1 MKSGYITVYLS
12 LVTGIL
18 LSLLLTV
25 MEGVR
30 MHTIR
35 TQTECVM
42 DMAMDSALAEY
53 HREMLEQYDLFFIDM
68 SYGGRVPSFSNT
80 EEHIR
85 SYMNMN
91 FRPFQIFNIPVGKDL
106 TALTAQD
113 VQLQQAAVASD
124 EKGEVL
130 KAQAVDYMKDKWG
143 LSILEQA
150 AENAGLIQ
158 SGGFLESDVEERRL
172 ETEEQVKNAILNK
185 EQQEDE
191 EWEGRD
197 QELPS
202 DVVNQA
208 RNEGILRLAID
219 NSSSLS
225 SASIPVGTLYT
236 GRDSVLEGTG
246 LMQGIHTPSG
256 IADTCIFLRYIM
268 EKCGNYRNRKETSE
282 ISYQVEYLLQG
293 RDNDLDNLRGTAN
306 KLLLIREAANMAYL
320 YGDSGKQ
327 NEARGTALLI
337 TALLGLPE
345 LEEAVTQLIL
355 FAWGYAESVKDMRM
369 LFDGE
374 KVPVIKDG
382 GSWNTPYSQLL
393 TFRGHLSE
401 YPKGQSGLG
410 YEDYLQALLFLM
422 PQEKVTGRLMDI
434 MEEDIRRTKGNSCFR
449 IDGCIDGMRAEAAV
463 SSGYGYQYTIARSY
477 GYE

>member
-1 MKSGYITVYLS
+1 
-12 LVTGIL
+12 
-18 LSLLLTV
+18 
-25 MEGVR
+25 
-30 MHTIR
+30 
-35 TQTECVM
+35 
-42 DMAMDSALAEY
+42 
-53 HREMLEQYDLFFIDM
+53 
-68 SYGGRVPSFSNT
+68 
-80 EEHIR
+80 
-85 SYMNMN
+85 
-91 FRPFQIFNIPVGKDL
+91 
-106 TALTAQD
+106 
-113 VQLQQAAVASD
+113 
-124 EKGEVL
+124 
-130 KAQAVDYMKDKWG
+130 
-143 LSILEQA
+143 
-150 AENAGLIQ
+150 
-158 SGGFLESDVEERRL
+158 
-172 ETEEQVKNAILNK
+172 
-185 EQQEDE
+185 
-191 EWEGRD
+191 
-197 QELPS
+197 
-202 DVVNQA
+202 
-208 RNEGILRLAID
+208 
-219 NSSSLS
+219 
-225 SASIPVGTLYT
+225 
-236 GRDSVLEGTG
+236 
-246 LMQGIHTPSG
+246 
-256 IADTCIFLRYIM
+256 M

-434 MEEDIRRTKGNSCFR
+434 METDIRRTKGNSCFR

-463 SSGYGYQYTIARSY
+463 SSGYGYQYTITRSY

>member
-1 MKSGYITVYLS
+1 M
-12 LVTGIL
+12 
-18 LSLLLTV
+18 
-25 MEGVR
+25 
-30 MHTIR
+30 
-35 TQTECVM
+35 
-42 DMAMDSALAEY
+42 
-53 HREMLEQYDLFFIDM
+53 
-68 SYGGRVPSFSNT
+68 
-80 EEHIR
+80 
-85 SYMNMN
+85 
-91 FRPFQIFNIPVGKDL
+91 
-106 TALTAQD
+106 
-113 VQLQQAAVASD
+113 
-124 EKGEVL
+124 
-130 KAQAVDYMKDKWG
+130 
-143 LSILEQA
+143 
-150 AENAGLIQ
+150 
-158 SGGFLESDVEERRL
+158 EERRL

-246 LMQGIHTPSG
+246 LMQGIQTPSG

-434 MEEDIRRTKGNSCFR
+434 MEADIRRTKGNSCFR

>member
-1 MKSGYITVYLS
+1 MRNGYITVYLS

-25 MEGVR
+25 TEGVR

-68 SYGGRVPSFSNT
+68 SYGGKAPSFSNT

-91 FRPFQIFNIPVGKDL
+91 FRPFEVFTLPVGKDL
-106 TALTAQD
+106 TALTAGS
-113 VQLQQAAVASD
+113 VQLQQASVASD
-124 EKGEVL
+124 EKGAVL
-130 KAQAVDYMKDKWG
+130 KAQAIAYMKDKWG
-143 LSILEQA
+143 LSFLEQA
-150 AENAGLIQ
+150 AVNAGIIQ
-158 SGGFLESDVEERRL
+158 SGGFLESDVEQRRL
-172 ETEEQVKNAILNK
+172 ETETQVKDAIRRK
-185 EQQEDE
+185 EQQEE
-191 EWEGRD
+191 EGWEG
-197 QELPS
+197 QNLELPS

-208 RNEGILRLAID
+208 RQEGILRLAVE

-225 SASIPVGTLYT
+225 AASLPVNNLYT
-236 GRDSVLEGTG
+236 HRNGTLEGTG
-246 LMQGIHTPSG
+246 LGSGVQTPASV
-256 IADTCIFLRYIM
+256 ADTCIFIRYIM
-268 EKCGNYRNRKETSE
+268 EKCGNYREPKEDSAFA
-282 ISYQVEYLLQG
+282 YQVEYLIQG
-293 RDNDLDNLRGTAN
+293 KDNDLDNLRGTAN
-306 KLLLIREAANMAYL
+306 KLLLVREAANMAYL
-320 YGDSGKQ
+320 YSDGGKQ
-327 NEARGTALLI
+327 SEARSTALLI

-369 LFDGE
+369 LYDGE

-382 GSWNTPYSQLL
+382 STWHTPFSQLL

-401 YPKGQSGLG
+401 YPGGQSGLG
-410 YEDYLQALLFLM
+410 YEDYLQAFLFLEA
-422 PQEKVTGRLMDI
+422 QEKVTGRLMDV
-434 MEEDIRRTKGNSCFR
+434 MEADIRQTKGNSCFR
-449 IDGCIDGMRAEAAV
+449 IDGCIDGMRAEAEV
-463 SSGYGYQYTIARSY
+463 TSGYGYRYSIARSY